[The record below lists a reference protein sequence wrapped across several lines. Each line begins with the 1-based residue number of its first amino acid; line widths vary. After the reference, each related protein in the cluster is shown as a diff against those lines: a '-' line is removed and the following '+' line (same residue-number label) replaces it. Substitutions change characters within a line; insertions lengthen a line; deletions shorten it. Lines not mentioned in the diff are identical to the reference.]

1 MQPTLRAA
9 KVTEARRVAEV
20 LAASRREFLPFA
32 PMVHSVEEVEQWVR
46 NDLISVGAVTV
57 ALMGNEIVGV
67 LALSTE
73 SETTWVDQLY
83 IHPLHVGQGIG
94 SALLS
99 LAVAAAPASVRLCTF
114 QQNNRA
120 RNFYERHGFVAVEF
134 SDGSTNEEKCPDVT
148 YELAVSKNAV

>member
-20 LAASRREFLPFA
+20 LVASRREFLPFA
-32 PMVHSVEEVEQWVR
+32 PMVHSVEEVERWVR
-46 NDLISVGAVTV
+46 TDLVSVGAVTV
-57 ALMGNEIVGV
+57 ALMGGEIVGV
-67 LALSTE
+67 LARSTE

-83 IHPLHVGQGIG
+83 IDPLHVGQGIG

-99 LAVAAAPASVRLCTF
+99 LAVAAAPASVRLYTF

-148 YELAVSKNAV
+148 YELAASKNAV

>member
-20 LAASRREFLPFA
+20 IVASRREFLPFA
-32 PMVHSVEEVEQWVR
+32 PMMHSVEAVEQWVR
-46 NDLISVGAVTV
+46 TDLISVGAVTV
-57 ALMGNEIVGV
+57 ALMGGEIVGV

-99 LAVAAAPASVRLCTF
+99 LAVASAPASVRLYTF

-134 SDGSTNEEKCPDVT
+134 SDGSTNEEKCPDVM
-148 YELAVSKNAV
+148 YELAASKNAA

>member
-9 KVTEARRVAEV
+9 KVSEARRVAEV
-20 LAASRREFLPFA
+20 LVASRGKFLPFA

-46 NDLISVGAVTV
+46 TELIAVGAVTV
-57 ALMGNEIVGV
+57 ALMGGEIVGV

-73 SETTWVDQLY
+73 REITWVNQLY

-99 LAVAAAPASVRLCTF
+99 LAVAVAPASVRLYTF

-134 SDGSTNEEKCPDVT
+134 SDGSMTEEKCPDVT
-148 YELAVSKNAV
+148 YELAASKNAV

>member
-20 LAASRREFLPFA
+20 VVASRREFLPFA
-32 PMVHSVEEVEQWVR
+32 PMVHSVEEVEQWVHT
-46 NDLISVGAVTV
+46 DLISVGAVTV
-57 ALMGNEIVGV
+57 ALIGGEIVGV

-73 SETTWVDQLY
+73 NETTWVDQLY

-99 LAVAAAPASVRLCTF
+99 LAVAAVPASVRLYTF
-114 QQNNRA
+114 QQNSRA
-120 RNFYERHGFVAVEF
+120 RTFYERHGFVAVEF

-148 YELAVSKNAV
+148 YELAASKNAV

>member
-1 MQPTLRAA
+1 MQPILRAA
-9 KVTEARRVAEV
+9 KVTESRRVAEV
-20 LAASRREFLPFA
+20 LVASRREFLPFA

-46 NDLISVGAVTV
+46 TDLVSVGAVTV
-57 ALMGNEIVGV
+57 ALMGDEFVGV
-67 LALSTE
+67 LARSTE

-99 LAVAAAPASVRLCTF
+99 LAVAAAPASVRLYTF

-148 YELAVSKNAV
+148 YELAASKNAV

>member
-1 MQPTLRAA
+1 MQPILRAA
-9 KVTEARRVAEV
+9 KVTESRRVAEV
-20 LAASRREFLPFA
+20 LVASRREFLPFA
-32 PMVHSVEEVEQWVR
+32 PMVHSVEEVERWVR
-46 NDLISVGAVTV
+46 TDLISVGAVTV
-57 ALMGNEIVGV
+57 ALMGDEIVGV

-99 LAVAAAPASVRLCTF
+99 LAVVAAPASVRLYTF

-148 YELAVSKNAV
+148 YELAASKNAV

>member
-9 KVTEARRVAEV
+9 NVTEARRVAEV
-20 LAASRREFLPFA
+20 LVASRREFLPFA
-32 PMVHSVEEVEQWVR
+32 AMVHSVEEVEQWVR
-46 NDLISVGAVTV
+46 TDLISVGAVTV
-57 ALMGNEIVGV
+57 ALIGGEIVGV

-73 SETTWVDQLY
+73 NEITWVDQLY

-99 LAVAAAPASVRLCTF
+99 LAVVAAPASVRLYTF

-120 RNFYERHGFVAVEF
+120 RTFYERHGFVAVEF
-134 SDGSTNEEKCPDVT
+134 GDGSTNEEKCPDVM
-148 YELAVSKNAV
+148 YERAASKNAV

>member
-1 MQPTLRAA
+1 MQHTLRAA

-20 LAASRREFLPFA
+20 LVASRREFLPFA

-46 NDLISVGAVTV
+46 TDLISVGAVTV
-57 ALMGNEIVGV
+57 ALMGDEIVGV
-67 LALSTE
+67 LARSTE
-73 SETTWVDQLY
+73 RETTWVDQLY

-99 LAVAAAPASVRLCTF
+99 LAVAAAPASVRLYTF

-134 SDGSTNEEKCPDVT
+134 SGGSTNEEKCPDVT
-148 YELAVSKNAV
+148 YELAASKNAV

>member
-9 KVTEARRVAEV
+9 KVTEAGRVAEV
-20 LAASRREFLPFA
+20 LVASRREFLPFA
-32 PMVHSVEEVEQWVR
+32 PMVHLVEEVEQWVR
-46 NDLISVGAVTV
+46 TNLIPVGAVTV
-57 ALMGNEIVGV
+57 ALIGGEIVGV

-73 SETTWVDQLY
+73 NETTWVDQLY

-99 LAVAAAPASVRLCTF
+99 LAVAGAPASVRLYTF

-120 RNFYERHGFVAVEF
+120 RNFYERHGFVVVEF
-134 SDGSTNEEKCPDVT
+134 SDGSTNEEKCPDIT
-148 YELAVSKNAV
+148 YELAASKNAV